1 MNNDLTA
8 INLSFS
14 RDEELSP
21 EKLSAFERVLEH
33 SCSLYREGLKMHS
46 EMLGD
51 VPNKHIKMSLA
62 VASGSAGALLEMI
75 EKQGDI
81 VVLGKEHAAATLM
94 PLTLAASELL
104 NTEPFK

>member
-1 MNNDLTA
+1 MSNVHA
-8 INLSFS
+8 IDLSFS

-21 EKLSAFERVLEH
+21 EKLSAFKRALEY
-33 SCSLYREGLKMHS
+33 SQILYKEGLALHS
-46 EMLGD
+46 EILGD

-62 VASGSAGALLEMI
+62 VAVSSACAILDTI

-81 VVLGKEHAAATLM
+81 VVLDKTHAATMLM
-94 PLTLAASELL
+94 PFTLAASELL

>member
-1 MNNDLTA
+1 
-8 INLSFS
+8 
-14 RDEELSP
+14 
-21 EKLSAFERVLEH
+21 
-33 SCSLYREGLKMHS
+33 
-46 EMLGD
+46 MLGA

-81 VVLGKEHAAATLM
+81 VVLDKEHAAAMLM
-94 PLTLAASELL
+94 PFTLAASELL

>member
-1 MNNDLTA
+1 MSNVTKIDLG
-8 INLSFS
+8 FF

-21 EKLSAFERVLEH
+21 EKLSAFKQALEH
-33 SCSLYREGLKMHS
+33 SYSLYKEGLKMHS

-81 VVLGKEHAAATLM
+81 VVLDKENAAAMLM
-94 PLTLAASELL
+94 PFMLAASELL

>member
-1 MNNDLTA
+1 MSDMTA
-8 INLSFS
+8 IDLGFS

-21 EKLSAFERVLEH
+21 EKLSAFERAIEH
-33 SCSLYREGLKMHS
+33 SQSLYKEGLAMHS

-62 VASGSAGALLEMI
+62 VASGVAGALLEII

-81 VVLGKEHAAATLM
+81 VVLDKEHAAAMLM
-94 PLTLAASELL
+94 PFTLAASELL

>member
-1 MNNDLTA
+1 MSDIAA
-8 INLSFS
+8 IDLSFS

-21 EKLSAFERVLEH
+21 EKLSAFERALEH
-33 SCSLYREGLKMHS
+33 SQRLYKEGLKMHS

-62 VASGSAGALLEMI
+62 VASGVAGALLEII

-81 VVLGKEHAAATLM
+81 VVLDKEHAAAMLM
-94 PLTLAASELL
+94 PFTLAASELL

>member
-1 MNNDLTA
+1 MTA
-8 INLSFS
+8 IVLSFY

-21 EKLSAFERVLEH
+21 EKLSAFERALEN
-33 SCSLYREGLKMHS
+33 SYSLYREGLKMHS

-62 VASGSAGALLEMI
+62 VARGSACALLEMI

-81 VVLGKEHAAATLM
+81 VVLDKEHAAAMLM
-94 PLTLAASELL
+94 PFTLAASELL